1 MNKLRRVFSDLG
13 ILGVLGKLLGLLGV
27 LGLRARHLT
36 ETQWF
41 CGPAGE
47 QVLTQEETRNASE
60 EPIIGVDQ

>member
-1 MNKLRRVFSDLG
+1 LNKLRRAFSDLG
-13 ILGVLGKLLGLLGV
+13 ILGLLGKLLGLLGV
-27 LGLRARHLT
+27 RGLHARQVT

-60 EPIIGVDQ
+60 EPIIGVIN